1 MVASWPGTR
10 DSTTFYSLIKVIS
23 LVPLFHCI
31 QYQSQEVPCY
41 NNAYTLLRGN
51 KAPPQPPSG

>member
-1 MVASWPGTR
+1 MNKGIHKPSYPMERTYTQA
-10 DSTTFYSLIKVIS
+10 VI
-23 LVPLFHCI
+23 PLFHCI